1 MADLDLKLENIV
13 LSQDFEIKLIDFAFC
28 DPLAQVHYKM
38 KGSESYMAP
47 EVLNTSKNS
56 LKRSRTG
63 ISRNSKHSYTGD
75 KADMFSLGVILFTM
89 YFGMVPF

>member
-1 MADLDLKLENIV
+1 MNEN
-13 LSQDFEIKLIDFAFC
+13 FEIKIIDFAFC
-28 DPLAQVHYKM
+28 DPFSKVHYKM

-47 EVLNTSKNS
+47 EVINTTKNS
-56 LKRSRTG
+56 NKRN
-63 ISRNSKHSYTGD
+63 RNGVCKNTLNSYMGE